1 MSPAID
7 ISERVPPVS
16 AKAVAAPVAVK
27 AAPGELVRAYAAFSG
42 WRLRC
47 RFKRR
52 LFICFMPCVAKLSR
66 SVSLM
71 VAALPLFL
79 VVRLVNFIEGVRNLV
94 QKH

>member
-1 MSPAID
+1 M
-7 ISERVPPVS
+7 
-16 AKAVAAPVAVK
+16 
-27 AAPGELVRAYAAFSG
+27 
-42 WRLRC
+42 RC

-71 VAALPLFL
+71 VAVLPLFL